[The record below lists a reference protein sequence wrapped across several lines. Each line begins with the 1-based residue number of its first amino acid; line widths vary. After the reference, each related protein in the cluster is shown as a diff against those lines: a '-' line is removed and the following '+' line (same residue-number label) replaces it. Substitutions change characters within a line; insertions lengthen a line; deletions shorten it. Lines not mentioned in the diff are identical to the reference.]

1 MSARSLHRKGTEQLD
16 EWCWLVDDVQS
27 DRREYNF
34 PSLWFDMRQNFV
46 IWWSWISLL
55 IFKICLL
62 LSFAPVIL
70 QFLGRARHFDGLVK
84 KIFWCCC
91 ARSMGRDKKLPLCGH
106 SACLLK
112 INFPPRPDS
121 SMGWALI
128 HWKLEREKQT
138 FDMNNM
144 IFQSKQ
150 ASSSQIKSSMGNL
163 IMRRPTRARLPWM
176 RWMRWIMRKSI
187 ESNQE
192 EEKFREFSDTYTS
205 RKNLQLLFAIEH
217 RDESWN
223 PINCQSS

>member
-1 MSARSLHRKGTEQLD
+1 MSARSLHRKDTEQLD

-27 DRREYNF
+27 NRREYNF

-46 IWWSWISLL
+46 VWWSWISLL

-70 QFLGRARHFDGLVK
+70 QFLGKARHFDGLVK
-84 KIFWCCC
+84 KIFLLLLLCEIDGTRQEV
-91 ARSMGRDKKLPLCGH
+91 AIVRTFGISLENQFSTSSRS
-106 SACLLK
+106 
-112 INFPPRPDS
+112 INGMSIDS
-121 SMGWALI
+121 MEI
-128 HWKLEREKQT
+128 QEREKT
-138 FDMNNM
+138 FGMNNM

-150 ASSSQIKSSMGNL
+150 ASSSQIESAMGNL

-176 RWMRWIMRKSI
+176 RWIWWIMRKSI

-205 RKNLQLLFAIEH
+205 RKKSPIALCH
-217 RDESWN
+217 RASRW
-223 PINCQSS
+223 IMKSH